1 MAILGVL
8 IYGATHQQANSSIS
22 VKYTVP
28 SYTVTFD
35 PNGGELSTIGGG
47 VSSKIVKLGD
57 TYGDLPV
64 PTRTGYSFLGWRG
77 KNLLR
82 VSDVLPTKMNRMGL
96 EFVPNHFENS
106 ITVNGSKT
114 QSGSDTLLYD
124 FTSLCEAGKTYYG
137 YEENPDPEQPIS
149 FTFYVYVNGTKL
161 PTSFGSY
168 TVTGEETEIYIYLE
182 GLPDFEYK
190 NRVIY
195 PVLSTETIKSEP
207 YYIESD
213 TQFSTPSDR
222 TLTAMWGTNIL
233 DGGALRTSTD
243 LSKWT
248 QDRIGKNMS
257 STESGPWA
265 TIATEDGYS
274 CTKIDTTFNRNTYI
288 YQSIKGKYEV
298 QRLYSVTAKVK
309 LKNMVAGVY
318 DINDEYYT
326 QPWLA
331 LYFNGE
337 NLSGNYLQ
345 VAYSCTLMNYNNEG
359 WVDVRAVVIT
369 HPNEYSGVTASQVS
383 FAYASVYLRN
393 YTGDFYIRDFSMAK
407 M

>member
-1 MAILGVL
+1 
-8 IYGATHQQANSSIS
+8 
-22 VKYTVP
+22 
-28 SYTVTFD
+28 
-35 PNGGELSTIGGG
+35 
-47 VSSKIVKLGD
+47 
-57 TYGDLPV
+57 
-64 PTRTGYSFLGWRG
+64 
-77 KNLLR
+77 
-82 VSDVLPTKMNRMGL
+82 MNRMGL

-168 TVTGEETEIYIYLE
+168 TVTGEETEIYIFLE

-265 TIATEDGYS
+265 TIVTEDGYS

-383 FAYASVYLRN
+383 FAYANVYLRN